1 MKLLFDQNLSPKLV
15 ESLTDIFPNSTHVYL
30 KGLDRATD
38 DEVWKWAQEHGF
50 TIVTKDADF
59 NELSILRGFPP
70 KIIWIKAG
78 NCTTAQIERLIRTHY
93 ETILQVQEDS
103 NTGILLLQ

>member
-1 MKLLFDQNLSPKLV
+1 MKLPFDQNLSLKLV
-15 ESLTDIFPNSTHVYL
+15 ESLTDMFPNSSHVYL

-70 KIIWIKAG
+70 KTIWQLSLKPF
-78 NCTTAQIERLIRTHY
+78 RTHRD
-93 ETILQVQEDS
+93 LRLV
-103 NTGILLLQ
+103 G

>member
-1 MKLLFDQNLSPKLV
+1 MKLLFDQNLSPRLIEK
-15 ESLTDIFPNSTHVYL
+15 LTDIFPNSTHVHL

-70 KIIWIKAG
+70 KIIWIRAD
-78 NCTTAQIERLIRTHY
+78 NCTTAKSEVLIRTHY
-93 ETILQVQEDS
+93 ETIQQIQEDPHA
-103 NTGILLLQ
+103 GILLLQ